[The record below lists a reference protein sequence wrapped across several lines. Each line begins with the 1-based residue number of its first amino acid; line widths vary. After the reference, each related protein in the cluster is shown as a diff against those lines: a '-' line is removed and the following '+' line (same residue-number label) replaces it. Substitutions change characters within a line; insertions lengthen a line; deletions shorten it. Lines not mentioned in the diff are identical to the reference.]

1 MAIKRF
7 VDAHVHFW
15 DLSHLRYDW
24 LSPPFSDTGPNG
36 NVSVIAHN
44 YGVAD
49 YLSDL
54 AGITVEGAVH
64 IDAGA
69 RADQA
74 LLETEW
80 LQKKADAEGLPSAI
94 VAFTALNE
102 AGAEALLAQHVAH
115 KNVRGIR
122 QILNWHPDANL
133 TYTPRDLLKDDA
145 FHAGYALLGKHNLSF
160 DLQLYPNQMTDAAA
174 LAAKHPDIPVI
185 INHLGMP
192 VDRSPG
198 GIGFW
203 EQGMRQLAA
212 LPHVSVKI
220 SGLGFGDRNWS
231 IDSTRDIVLKTIEI
245 FGTDR
250 AMFASDFPTD
260 KLFANYKNQL
270 AVFDELTSDLSETE
284 RDNLF
289 AANALRIYRI

>member
-1 MAIKRF
+1 
-7 VDAHVHFW
+7 
-15 DLSHLRYDW
+15 
-24 LSPPFSDTGPNG
+24 T
-36 NVSVIAHN
+36 
-44 YGVAD
+44 
-49 YLSDL
+49 
-54 AGITVEGAVH
+54 
-64 IDAGA
+64 
-69 RADQA
+69 
-74 LLETEW
+74 
-80 LQKKADAEGLPSAI
+80 
-94 VAFTALNE
+94 
-102 AGAEALLAQHVAH
+102 H

-145 FHAGYALLGKHNLSF
+145 FLKGYGLLAKYGLSF
-160 DLQLYPNQMTDAAA
+160 DLQIYPNQMTDAAA
-174 LAAKHPDIPVI
+174 LAARHPDIPVI

-192 VDRSPG
+192 VDRTPG
-198 GIGFW
+198 GISFW
-203 EQGMRQLAA
+203 EQGMKQLAA
-212 LPHVSVKI
+212 LDHVSVKI

-231 IDSTRDIVLKTIEI
+231 IDSARDIILKTIEI

-270 AVFDELTSDLSETE
+270 GVFDELTRDLSETE

>member
-36 NVSVIAHN
+36 NVSVIARD
-44 YGVAD
+44 YGVSD

-54 AGITVEGAVH
+54 AGIPVEGAVH

-80 LQKKADAEGLPSAI
+80 LQNKADAEGLPSAI
-94 VAFTALNE
+94 VAFAALNE

-145 FHAGYALLGKHNLSF
+145 FLNGYALLAKYGLSF
-160 DLQLYPNQMTDAAA
+160 DLQLYPNQMTDAAL

-203 EQGMRQLAA
+203 EQGMKQLAA
-212 LPHVSVKI
+212 LDHVSVKL
-220 SGLGFGDRNWS
+220 SGLGFGDRHWS
-231 IDSTRDIVLKTIEI
+231 IDSTRDIILKTIDI

-260 KLFANYKNQL
+260 KLFTNYKNQL
-270 AVFDELTSDLSETE
+270 AVFDELTSDLSDTE